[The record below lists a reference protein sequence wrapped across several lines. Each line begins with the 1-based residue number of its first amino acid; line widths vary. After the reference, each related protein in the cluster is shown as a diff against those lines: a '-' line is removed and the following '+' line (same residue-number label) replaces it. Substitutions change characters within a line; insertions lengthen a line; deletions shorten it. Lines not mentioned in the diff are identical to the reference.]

1 MAIPLYAT
9 RSEPLYSKKLEGS
22 VVKPGFGTY
31 DRHPADQSRVI
42 KPSTVNQCDLPL
54 SFLG

>member
-1 MAIPLYAT
+1 MAILLYAT